1 MRRPG
6 IFSIVLVLGMVIAGA
21 ALVRIVTS
29 PEGGTAADVS
39 DSQLL
44 VTVRVPRSTTT
55 TVGAGEVASPAA
67 SVPEWKPIAVPRDP
81 YAREPIR
88 EIGTIEIPKIGLSH
102 AMFHGVTLNNIDKG
116 PSLWPG
122 TATPGSVGNAVVAG
136 HRVTRTHPFRNIHQL
151 VPGDRVIFTVQGRRS
166 EYQVTGSEV
175 VSPKALEIAAQT
187 GEATATLFACHP
199 PGSARQRYVVHL
211 ELVRS

>member
-6 IFSIVLVLGMVIAGA
+6 LFSIVVLAGMLVGVV
-21 ALVRIVTS
+21 ALVRIVKA
-29 PEGGTAADVS
+29 PEPATRADVS

-44 VTVRVPRSTTT
+44 VTVRVPKATTT
-55 TVGAGEVASPAA
+55 TLPEAGAAPAQP
-67 SVPEWKPIAVPRDP
+67 VPEWKPIRVPRDP
-81 YAREPIR
+81 YARETVR
-88 EIGTIEIPKIGLSH
+88 EIGRIEIPKLGLDH

-136 HRVTRTHPFRNIHQL
+136 HRVTRTHPFRNIHLL

-211 ELVRS
+211 ALVRP